1 MEKRKRKNLKRT
13 RMGRKK
19 TEFKTDYDTDRNGT
33 SIWYGQI
40 KNERIKKGG
49 MAEKKSTAEIFS
61 LYY

>member
-1 MEKRKRKNLKRT
+1 
-13 RMGRKK
+13 MGRKK